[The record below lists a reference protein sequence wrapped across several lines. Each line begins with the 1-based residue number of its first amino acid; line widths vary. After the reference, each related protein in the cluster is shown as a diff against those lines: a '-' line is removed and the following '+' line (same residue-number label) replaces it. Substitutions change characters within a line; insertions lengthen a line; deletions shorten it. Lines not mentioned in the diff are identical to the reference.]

1 MITYA
6 YRYKIKPTQQQTRQ
20 FEQYL
25 SICRSVYNFAHAER
39 KAWLESR
46 KCLVD
51 RCSIQ
56 GEYIIPADS
65 LFPNY
70 NQQSAAL
77 TIAKTNLPH
86 LKLVNAQCLQ
96 QVLKRLDAA
105 WTDFFRMPSRG
116 ARKPECIQAVRRR
129 PKGFPKFRNAN
140 RYRSFKFPK
149 PNTVCLDVGRV
160 KLPSIGWIRIR
171 QSRPYPIS
179 FIPKQLQVVRKA
191 SGYYL
196 VIYFESPETVPDALP
211 GNKSIGL
218 DAGIESFVA
227 TPVQLIKS
235 PKFLT
240 HSARKLKLLQRR
252 LKTKTS
258 GSNNWLK
265 LQNKIARLHEKV
277 ANTRRDWHFKLAQS
291 IVAQADNIFVEDINF
306 KSWSKGL
313 FCKQSLDS
321 GIGGF
326 INTVLPY
333 VAWKQGK
340 FYLKVDKNGTSQE
353 CCKCHAQTGKKELG
367 QRIHN
372 CLSCGHTESRDTCSA
387 KVIQDRG
394 ETAVGQTVFKNACGG
409 DATGIVQR
417 ALFDLVGNP
426 RSKNLPLNCD
436 R

>member
-6 YRYKIKPTQQQTRQ
+6 YRYKIKPTAKEIKQ

-46 KCLVD
+46 KCQVD
-51 RCSIQ
+51 RCSITS
-56 GEYIIPADS
+56 EYIIPAEQP
-65 LFPNY
+65 FPNY
-70 NQQSAAL
+70 NIQAKAL
-77 TIAKTNLPH
+77 TKAKKKLPH

-96 QVLKRLDAA
+96 QVLRRLDKA

-116 ARKPECIQAVRRR
+116 
-129 PKGFPKFRNAN
+129 FPRFRNAN
-140 RYRSFKFPK
+140 RYRSFKFPQ

-160 KLPSIGWIRIR
+160 NLPSIGWFRIR
-171 QSRPYPIS
+171 QSRPYPEW
-179 FIPKQLQVVRKA
+179 FVPKQLQIVRKA

-211 GNKSIGL
+211 GKKSIGL
-218 DAGIESFVA
+218 DAGIESFIA
-227 TPVQLIKS
+227 TPTQLIKS
-235 PKFLT
+235 PKFLI
-240 HSARKLKLLQRR
+240 HKARKLKLLQRR
-252 LKTKTS
+252 LKNKTK
-258 GSNNWLK
+258 GSHNWLK

-277 ANTRRDWHFKLAQS
+277 AHARRDWHFKLAYEITS
-291 IVAQADNIFVEDINF
+291 QADNIFVEDINF

-353 CCKCHAQTGKKELG
+353 CCKCHTFTGKKELG
-367 QRIHN
+367 QRIHICSN
-372 CLSCGHTESRDTCSA
+372 PSCRHTEPRDTCSA
-387 KVIQDRG
+387 KVIQYRG
-394 ETAVGQTVFKNACGG
+394 EWAVGHIVQQDKLAQNACGG
-409 DATGIVQR
+409 DATGIVQLT
-417 ALFDLVGNP
+417 LFDLVGNQ
-426 RSKNLPLNCD
+426 RGKNLPLNCASN
-436 R
+436 

>member
-6 YRYKIKPTQQQTRQ
+6 YRYKIKPTKNQIRQ

-39 KAWLESR
+39 KAWIESR

-51 RCSIQ
+51 RCSINS
-56 GEYIIPADS
+56 EYIVPADKP
-65 LFPNY
+65 FPNY
-70 NQQSAAL
+70 NAQAKAL
-77 TIAKTNLPH
+77 TEAKKKLPH

-96 QVLKRLDAA
+96 QVLRRLDRA
-105 WTDFFRMPSRG
+105 WTDFFRTPSR
-116 ARKPECIQAVRRR
+116 
-129 PKGFPKFRNAN
+129 GFPKFRNAN

-149 PNTVCLDVGRV
+149 PNTICLDAGRV
-160 KLPSIGWIRIR
+160 NLPSIGWVRVR
-171 QSRPYPIS
+171 QSRPYPAG

-196 VIYFESPETVPDALP
+196 VIYFESTESVPDAVP
-211 GNKSIGL
+211 GKKSIGL

-227 TPVQLIKS
+227 TPTQLIKS
-235 PKFLT
+235 PKFLK
-240 HSARKLKLLQRR
+240 HKARKLKLLQRR
-252 LKTKTS
+252 LKNKS
-258 GSNNWLK
+258 KDSSNAEK

-277 ANTRRDWHFKLAQS
+277 ANTRRDWHFKLAYQ
-291 IVAQADNIFVEDINF
+291 VTQDVDNIFVENINF

-353 CCKCHAQTGKKELG
+353 CCKCHAHTGKKELG
-367 QRIHN
+367 QRVHICRN
-372 CLSCGHTESRDTCSA
+372 PACLHTEPRDTCSA
-387 KVIQDRG
+387 KVIQYRG
-394 ETAVGQTVFKNACGG
+394 ELAVGHTVKEKACGG
-409 DATGIVQR
+409 DATGVVQLT
-417 ALFDLVGNP
+417 LFDLVGNQ
-426 RSKNLPLNCD
+426 RSKNLPLNCASN
-436 R
+436 

>member
-6 YRYKIKPTQQQTRQ
+6 YRYKIKPTQSQIRQ

-25 SICRSVYNFAHAER
+25 NICRSVYNFAHAER
-39 KAWLESR
+39 KAWIESR

-56 GEYIIPADS
+56 SEYVISADKP
-65 LFPNY
+65 FPNY
-70 NQQSAAL
+70 NIQAKAL
-77 TIAKTNLPH
+77 TEAKKKLPH

-96 QVLKRLDAA
+96 QVLRRLDRA
-105 WTDFFRMPSRG
+105 WADFFRMPSRG
-116 ARKPECIQAVRRR
+116 
-129 PKGFPKFRNAN
+129 FPRFRNAS

-149 PNTVCLDVGRV
+149 PNTVCLDAGRV
-160 KLPSIGWIRIR
+160 KLPSIGWIKIR
-171 QSRPYPIS
+171 QSRPYPKG
-179 FIPKQLQVVRKA
+179 FVPKQIQVVRKA

-196 VIYFESPETVPDALP
+196 VIYFESSESVPDAVP

-227 TPVQLIKS
+227 TPTQLIKS
-235 PKFLT
+235 PRFLK
-240 HSARKLKLLQRR
+240 HKARKLKLLQRR
-252 LKTKTS
+252 LKNKAK
-258 GSNNWLK
+258 GSSNWKK

-277 ANTRRDWHFKLAQS
+277 ANARRDWHFKLAYQ
-291 IVAQADNIFVEDINF
+291 ITQDVDNIFVEDINF

-333 VAWKQGK
+333 VIWKQGK

-353 CCKCHAQTGKKELG
+353 CCKCHALTGKKELG
-367 QRIHN
+367 QRIHVCSN
-372 CLSCGHTESRDTCSA
+372 PACLHSEPRDTCSA
-387 KVIQDRG
+387 KVIQYRG
-394 ETAVGQTVFKNACGG
+394 EIAVGHTVKQKACGG
-409 DATGIVQR
+409 DATGVVQL
-417 ALFDLVGNP
+417 ALFDLVGNQ
-426 RSKNLPLNCD
+426 RSKNPPLK
-436 R
+436 RVSV

>member
-6 YRYKIKPTQQQTRQ
+6 YRYKIKPTQQQIRQ

-39 KAWLESR
+39 KAWLKSR

-51 RCSIQ
+51 RCSISS
-56 GEYIIPADS
+56 EYIIPADTP
-65 LFPNY
+65 FPGY
-70 NQQSAAL
+70 HQQSAAL
-77 TIAKTNLPH
+77 TVAKTKLPH

-96 QVLKRLDAA
+96 QVLKRLDRA
-105 WTDFFRMPSRG
+105 WSNFFDMPS
-116 ARKPECIQAVRRR
+116 
-129 PKGFPKFRNAN
+129 KGFPKFRNVN

-149 PNTVCLDVGRV
+149 PNTVCLDTGRV

-171 QSRPYPIS
+171 QSRPYPDG
-179 FIPKQLQVVRKA
+179 FVPKQLQVVKKA
-191 SGYYL
+191 TGYYL

-211 GNKSIGL
+211 GKKSIGL

-227 TPVQLIKS
+227 TPTQLIKS
-235 PKFLT
+235 PKFLI

-252 LKTKTS
+252 LKHKIK

-277 ANTRRDWHFKLAQS
+277 ANTRHDWHFKLAYQ
-291 IVAQADNIFVEDINF
+291 VMNGVDNIFVEDINF

-333 VAWKQGK
+333 VAWKQNK

-353 CCKCHAQTGKKELG
+353 CCKCHTHTGKKELG
-367 QRIHN
+367 QRTHVCTN
-372 CLSCGHTESRDTCSA
+372 PACLHVEPRDTCSA
-387 KVIQDRG
+387 KVIQYRG
-394 ETAVGQTVFKNACGG
+394 EAVALGRDPASSEGARECSTCGF
-409 DATGIVQR
+409 T
-417 ALFDLVGNP
+417 DLSKLREDPASPLEVRPRVGV
-426 RSKNLPLNCD
+426 RRKGMLT
-436 R
+436 